1 MTIVNARPTCFYHP
15 IRVIFLDDNRAFLDV
30 LDLEFGQKFNI
41 MTLTS
46 PDTAFRVVDNHSQD
60 VIQSIFKLM
69 EDVNVD
75 TTNDRVIAFDISKM
89 LNLIYNK
96 TRFEYIPL
104 LVVDYEM
111 PTINGIEFCRK
122 LKERKIFKIMLT
134 AEADTDTAIKAF
146 NNGLIDK
153 FILKTSENLYPEI
166 TLAVDD
172 LTQRYFRKLT
182 KNIVNAYANSINDL
196 FDNELYQQLFASVLI
211 QAQAVEYYLVDNSGS
226 FLFLDK
232 DAKPTW
238 LIIRHVKELSDQL
251 DLMQGYELPEQTMA
265 AVEKKEKIL
274 FLLSEKEYKKPIV
287 EWVNYLFD
295 AKKLDNNYYYSITQD
310 YLTDSIDWERVVS
323 YSSYIAE
330 RDSIA

>member
-122 LKERKIFKIMLT
+122 LKREKS
-134 AEADTDTAIKAF
+134 
-146 NNGLIDK
+146 
-153 FILKTSENLYPEI
+153 LKLC
-166 TLAVDD
+166 
-172 LTQRYFRKLT
+172 
-182 KNIVNAYANSINDL
+182 
-196 FDNELYQQLFASVLI
+196 
-211 QAQAVEYYLVDNSGS
+211 
-226 FLFLDK
+226 
-232 DAKPTW
+232 
-238 LIIRHVKELSDQL
+238 
-251 DLMQGYELPEQTMA
+251 
-265 AVEKKEKIL
+265 
-274 FLLSEKEYKKPIV
+274 
-287 EWVNYLFD
+287 
-295 AKKLDNNYYYSITQD
+295 
-310 YLTDSIDWERVVS
+310 
-323 YSSYIAE
+323 
-330 RDSIA
+330 